1 VRLEATAGIANVNIG
16 TSGVKSAAS
25 AAKRQRRRARGKL
38 DAWKA
43 YMRRQ
48 TVTVNW
54 SRKLP
59 LAWES
64 S

>member
-1 VRLEATAGIANVNIG
+1 MGITEANRPGRIVEAMPRFVDTVAHWQREAG
-16 TSGVKSAAS
+16 S
-25 AAKRQRRRARGKL
+25 

-54 SRKLP
+54 SRR
-59 LAWES
+59 LALAQGIEFNVD
-64 S
+64 